1 MSPAIR
7 YYMPTE
13 IITGVGCYE
22 QLGKLALRLGRR
34 ALIVGSEGRRTLL
47 LRSSELVTRAGGDA
61 LVYDGVA
68 GEPTLDAVETVRA
81 QAREFE
87 AEVLI
92 GIGGG
97 SAIDTAKAA
106 AGLHRQ
112 PGSAAEYQQGRRLE
126 GARGLPL
133 VAVPTTAG
141 SGAEVTR
148 NAVLLDPARGIKES
162 IRDDAWFPAVAL
174 VDPALTLTLPP
185 EATAATGADALCQAV
200 EAYTSTGAGPLSDAL
215 AADAIARIGRS
226 LERAVVQ
233 GDDLAARSDML
244 YGSLQAGMAM
254 VNARLG
260 GVHGLAHPLGAR
272 YGIAHGLLCGLLLP
286 TVMAYNVSHA
296 EAKYAQIARL
306 LGLDTAGLSAAQAA
320 RRAVAFVRDLVAR
333 IGIPAHLGP
342 LGVRAED
349 FDALT
354 TEALQQSSLGFN
366 PRPLQAAD
374 VRALL
379 EQAL

>member
-7 YYMPTE
+7 YYLPTE
-13 IITGVGCYE
+13 IVTGVGSFD

-34 ALIVGSEGRRTLL
+34 ALLVGSRGRLALL
-47 LRSSELVTRAGGDA
+47 QQAVDLLMQAGGEA
-61 LVYDGVA
+61 LVFDGVA
-68 GEPTLDAVETVRA
+68 GEPTLEAVEAVRA
-81 QAREFE
+81 QARAFS

-112 PGSAAEYQQGRRLE
+112 PGSVAEYQQGRRLDS
-126 GARGLPL
+126 GRGLPL
-133 VAVPTTAG
+133 IAVPTTAG

-148 NAVLLDPARGIKES
+148 NAVLLDTVRGIKES
-162 IRDDAWFPAVAL
+162 IRDDAWFPTVAL

-185 EATAATGADALCQAV
+185 AATATTGADALCQAI
-200 EAYTSTGAGPLSDAL
+200 EAYTSTGSGPLSDAL
-215 AADAIARIGRS
+215 ATDAIPRIGQS
-226 LERAVVQ
+226 LQRAVANG
-233 GDDLAARSDML
+233 GDLQARSDML
-244 YGSLQAGMAM
+244 YGSLQAGIAM

-260 GVHGLAHPLGAR
+260 AVHGLAHPLGAR

-286 TVMAYNVSHA
+286 VVMAYNRSHA
-296 EAKYAQIARL
+296 AAKYARVANL
-306 LGLDTAGLSAAQAA
+306 VGLDTTGLTTEQAA
-320 RRAVAFVRDLVAR
+320 DAAIAWVRDLMAR
-333 IGIPAHLGP
+333 IGIPAHASS

-354 TEALQQSSLGFN
+354 SEALQQSSLGFN

-374 VRALL
+374 VQALL
-379 EQAL
+379 QQAL